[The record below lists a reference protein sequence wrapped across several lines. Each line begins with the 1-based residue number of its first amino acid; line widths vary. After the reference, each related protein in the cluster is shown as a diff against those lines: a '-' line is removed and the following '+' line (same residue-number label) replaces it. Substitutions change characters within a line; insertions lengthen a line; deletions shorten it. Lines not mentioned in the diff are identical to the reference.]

1 MTLRRL
7 ALVFIL
13 VSAGPTLALAQTS
26 SATIP
31 AVETGQKVWVT
42 TANGEVLGNVSEL
55 SPVFIE
61 LATAAGI
68 KRIAMSDVAA
78 ISKKDSNKQGFWIGA
93 AVGCVVGSVVAQGV
107 NDIAAFATPQKN
119 YEKESTFSSAGF
131 CVTSGLIFGGIGAW
145 IDSLIEGRD
154 VLYQAG
160 TARVAVKIAPQVELV
175 GSKRVGIGGSITW
188 R

>member
-1 MTLRRL
+1 LL
-7 ALVFIL
+7 LFSALPG
-13 VSAGPTLALAQTS
+13 SALAQTS

-42 TANGEVLGNVSEL
+42 TAVGQVRGDVTEI
-55 SPVFIE
+55 SPTFIE
-61 LATAAGI
+61 LATTAGI
-68 KRIAMSDVAA
+68 KRIAMSDVAT
-78 ISKKDSNKQGFWIGA
+78 ISKKDSNKQGLFIGA
-93 AVGCVVGSVVAQGV
+93 AIGCVVGASSAQAFNDVARS
-107 NDIAAFATPQKN
+107 NPFATPQKN
-119 YEKESTFSSAGF
+119 YQSQNIFSSAAF
-131 CVTSGLIFGGIGAW
+131 CVTGGLLFGGIGAW
-145 IDSLIEGRD
+145 IDSLIDGRD